1 MKERYETP
9 EMEIV
14 EFETEDIIT
23 TSGVTDP
30 NALPSMGI
38 QQFKWFIVSGTN
50 DTNDKFWIKYVGLS
64 NMCYIDAR

>member
-23 TSGVTDP
+23 TSGND
-30 NALPSMGI
+30 LPEVGI
-38 QQFKWFIVSGTN
+38 QQP
-50 DTNDKFWIKYVGLS
+50 
-64 NMCYIDAR
+64 

>member
-23 TSGVTDP
+23 TSGND
-30 NALPSMGI
+30 LPEMPIS
-38 QQFKWFIVSGTN
+38 
-50 DTNDKFWIKYVGLS
+50 
-64 NMCYIDAR
+64 

>member
-23 TSGVTDP
+23 GSND
-30 NALPSMGI
+30 L
-38 QQFKWFIVSGTN
+38 TN
-50 DTNDKFWIKYVGLS
+50 IPIGL
-64 NMCYIDAR
+64 MDE